1 MIPYAVDELD
11 PPLAF
16 VPSWISALAEK
27 VERLHVV
34 TPAEGAHPPFP
45 SNVTVYNLQK
55 NQGASK
61 LKRLARLYETLWHIL
76 RTEGLDVCFVHMHT
90 AMTPIC
96 WPLLQLHNVPIVS
109 WYAHGHVDKTIPL
122 THLLSASI
130 VSSCKAAYVYRQDAK
145 VRYIGQ
151 GINETVF
158 VPKGIAKD
166 WDILSVGR
174 ISPVKGL
181 ETLLRAVAEL
191 RDRGRNLSCRLVGNA
206 PAEHAAYLEHLKTLA
221 QELKIADLVHFL
233 PPMRNSETPAAYN
246 RAWLHVNCAPSDNS
260 MDKAI
265 LEAAFC
271 GIPSLTSADILHE
284 TYGPLSPS
292 LIFTAND
299 HVDLANKIAAIPPEG
314 TSAYAELAEKLRSS
328 VQQHSLSAFMDR
340 LKNVLSQAAGCARP
354 ANRR

>member
-1 MIPYAVDELD
+1 MRVAMIPYAVDELD

-16 VPSWISALAEK
+16 VPGWILTLAEK

-34 TPAEGAHPPFP
+34 TPAEGVHPSFP

-61 LKRLARLYETLWHIL
+61 LKRLALLYKTLWHIL
-76 RTEGLDVCFVHMHT
+76 HTEGLDICFIHMHT

-122 THLLSASI
+122 THRLSASI
-130 VSSCKAAYVYRQDAK
+130 VSSCKAAYSYRQDAK
-145 VRYIGQ
+145 VHYIGQ

-158 VPKGIAKD
+158 RPQDITKD
-166 WDILSVGR
+166 WHILSIGR

-181 ETLLRAVAEL
+181 ETLLRALAEL
-191 RDRGRNLSCRLVGNA
+191 RSRGRDCSCHLVGNA
-206 PAEHAAYLEHLKTLA
+206 PAEHAAYLEHLKNLA
-221 QELKIADLVHFL
+221 HELKITDRVHFL
-233 PPMRNSETPAAYN
+233 APVRNSETPAAYN
-246 RAWLHVNCAPSDNS
+246 RAWIHVNCAPSDHS

-271 GIPSLTSADILHE
+271 GTPSLTSADSLRE
-284 TYGPLSPS
+284 TYGSLSPG
-292 LIFTAND
+292 LIFAAND
-299 HVDLANKIAAIPPEG
+299 HVDLANKIECIPLQG
-314 TSAYAELAEKLRSS
+314 TSGYVELAQKLRSS
-328 VQQHSLSAFMDR
+328 VQQHSLSAFMGR
-340 LKNVLSQAAGCARP
+340 LIDVLATTKH
-354 ANRR
+354 